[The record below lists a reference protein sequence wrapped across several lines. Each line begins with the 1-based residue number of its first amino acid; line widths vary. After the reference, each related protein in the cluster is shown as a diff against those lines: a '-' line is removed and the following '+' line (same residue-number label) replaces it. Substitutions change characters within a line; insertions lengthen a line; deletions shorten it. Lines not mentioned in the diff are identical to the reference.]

1 MSTLEASQSS
11 QKGKGDGYKP
21 KQLSELREE
30 AEYTQRTLLE
40 YLLKL
45 TIILSKILT
54 ACLLI
59 SM

>member
-30 AEYTQRTLLE
+30 AEYTQQQAGR
-40 YLLKL
+40 YW
-45 TIILSKILT
+45 S
-54 ACLLI
+54 I
-59 SM
+59 S